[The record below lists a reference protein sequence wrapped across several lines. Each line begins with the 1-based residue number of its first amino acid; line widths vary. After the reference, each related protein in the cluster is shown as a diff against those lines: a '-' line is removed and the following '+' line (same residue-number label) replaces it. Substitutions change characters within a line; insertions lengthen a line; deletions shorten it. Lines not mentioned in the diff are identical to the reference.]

1 MANETGA
8 SALLATLLD
17 PAFDNALKTAFVSQ
31 FRRAIEED
39 GVDSL
44 HGGPSHV
51 VCEQD
56 SLDLLLAWGDWLIV
70 IENKVAAGAITRE
83 QLNKYYRRLVR
94 KSQRQE
100 VLGIPAGQARI
111 AVVYLTPTRGVGGME
126 FASLTLDPTRRD
138 AKVHLAWPDL
148 LDWLAAQV
156 AGDSKDLYSS
166 LIASGAERV
175 RAIIASRAA
184 PKTVEDANRQGIR
197 ALMAAVADGI
207 DSLYTGVHP
216 LKLNT
221 WRDTRVEELYTGLD
235 SGNANTFLR
244 VLAAQSDCEDLSQL
258 EIVVE
263 LEFKIADAA
272 PPVAKAWFA
281 NADHASWSRV
291 LGIATKSVEVE
302 QKRRSFTYHYHLQ
315 GTQDEAAQTLAAG
328 FMRFVCVFSYLLS
341 QSKSVD
347 AQ

>member
-56 SLDLLLAWGDWLIV
+56 LLDLLLAWGDWLIV
-70 IENKVAAGAITRE
+70 VENKVAAGAITRE

-100 VLGIPAGQARI
+100 VLGVPAGQARI
-111 AVVYLTPTRGVGGME
+111 AVVYLTPTSGVGGTE
-126 FASLTLDPTRRD
+126 FASLALDPARRD

-148 LDWLAAQV
+148 LGWLEEQET
-156 AGDSKDLYSS
+156 GDCKDLYAS
-166 LIASGAERV
+166 LIACGAERV
-175 RAIIASRAA
+175 RTIIASRST
-184 PKTVEDANRQGIR
+184 PKTVDDENQRGIVALVDQVRGNINSLVGDAR
-197 ALMAAVADGI
+197 
-207 DSLYTGVHP
+207 P
-216 LKLNT
+216 LKLKV
-221 WRDTRVEELYTGLD
+221 WPSPEARWLYTDLAEGD
-235 SGNANTFLR
+235 ANVNLR
-244 VLAAQSDCEDLSQL
+244 VLAAGSDCTNAEQLDLA
-258 EIVVE
+258 VE
-263 LEFKIADAA
+263 LDFKVADKA
-272 PPVAKAWFA
+272 PQAVKEWFA
-281 NADHASWSRV
+281 RADYPAWAAL
-291 LGIATKSVEVE
+291 LGLAMKSVEVE
-302 QKRRSFTYHYHLQ
+302 GKRMSFTNYRQLQ
-315 GTQDEAAQTLAAG
+315 GVQSEVAVTLAAS
-328 FMRFVCVFSYLLS
+328 FMRFVCVFEYLLS
-341 QSKSVD
+341 QSRSVD